1 MIRAVFLSIIF
12 FSSSSY
18 ANHSFNI
25 FVKCESN
32 ATDSIIGLGAT
43 ASMGDV
49 VNLIRPRQGSTSSLV
64 RGELVTSFNYAEVSD
79 ETEIMYDFLSLDT
92 GVRLGIYDDF
102 FVYIKAGFRG
112 WF

>member
-18 ANHSFNI
+18 ANYPFNV
-25 FVKCESN
+25 FVKRESN
-32 ATDSIIGLGAT
+32 ATDSIIGFGAT
-43 ASMGDV
+43 ASMGSI
-49 VNLIRPRQGSTSSLV
+49 NSLV

-79 ETEIMYDFLSLDT
+79 ETGIMHDFLSLDT

-102 FVYIKAGFRG
+102 LFT
-112 WF
+112 